1 MLGRGTVALVL
12 GLLLLA
18 VVSGLGVGALLAGQR
33 DAAGSGALPPVGSA
47 ATPTP
52 SAAPGSTVAA
62 SGDGSLSVAVD
73 RTSAAAGERLTLS
86 GALDGAEAG
95 VAVRVQRQQDGEW
108 ADFPAQTTTGAD
120 GTFTLPVEL
129 GREGENVLRV
139 VAPAT
144 GGQSQPVT
152 VTIG

>member
-1 MLGRGTVALVL
+1 VLGRGTVALVL

-33 DAAGSGALPPVGSA
+33 EAAGSGALPPVGTA

-52 SAAPGSTVAA
+52 SGEPGATVAA

-73 RTSAAAGERLTLS
+73 RTSAAAGERFTLS

-95 VAVRVQRQQDGEW
+95 VAVRVQRQEGGAW
-108 ADFPAQTTTGAD
+108 TDFPAQSTTAAD
-120 GTFTLPVEL
+120 GTYTLPVEL
-129 GREGENVLRV
+129 GRDGENVLRV
-139 VAPAT
+139 VAPSA
-144 GGQSQPVT
+144 GAQSDPVT